1 MMFSFPKHHLV
12 GERIFITFFFHTRLV
27 EWVFLITGKKM
38 YTLKVPKEQVSD
50 LWRARQFLGRGPIAA
65 QIKNAVNDYLKQVE
79 KEIGAPI
86 ADIAEVIQ
94 QHEQESAR
102 E

>member
-1 MMFSFPKHHLV
+1 MS
-12 GERIFITFFFHTRLV
+12 ERILLFSLSHSTRR
-27 EWVFLITGKKM
+27 TGVLNYWQTM
-38 YTLKVPKEQVSD
+38 YTLKVPKEQLSD
-50 LWRARQFLGRGPIAA
+50 LWRARQYLGRGPIAA

-86 ADIAEVIQ
+86 ADIAEAIQ